1 MPCRCGRVYCWAS
14 RARPSALSPMYQV
27 EAWSAL
33 RGFWRE
39 PSRAARWAVTA
50 IVIALGFTSLFTD
63 ISSEMVATV
72 LPVYLVVQ
80 LGMTPLQ
87 FGLVDGLYQ
96 GATALLSVAG
106 GFAADRWRR
115 HKEVAAAGY
124 GISAVCRI
132 GMTLAG
138 SAWPL
143 IAGIVALDRF
153 GKGIRTA
160 PRDALISLSSDRAN
174 RGVAFGVHRAFD
186 SAGAMLGPLVGL
198 VILSALPQRFDVVFV
213 VSFSIAIIG
222 LGVLLAF
229 VRNPPP
235 VEHAAQPRAVAWRAT
250 DARAIAP
257 LLVAAAVLSVATVS
271 DAFIYLIVAAALRGH
286 VRGLSRARHTG
297 RAFRRSRRQAD
308 DAARRSS
315 AARVGLHRR
324 RRSARDDRRDR
335 LERPAARRVLRD
347 DRRRIHGARRRG
359 LQVGT
364 GRWRHGDGDD
374 RHERGPF
381 RRRARLRRRVGAVRH
396 SDSRR
401 RFFISRRRRRRRCGR
416 GAQRR
421 SCVTSARGGGSSR
434 CSARLRSPCP
444 SPTRGRAPHRRRR
457 SRPPLCHPW
466 PRCPS
471 RRRSRRPSLRFPRL
485 LNRTTRTRHTS
496 RPARISLRHI
506 CW

>member
-1 MPCRCGRVYCWAS
+1 
-14 RARPSALSPMYQV
+14 MYQV

-39 PSRAARWAVTA
+39 PARAARWAVA
-50 IVIALGFTSLFTD
+50 GNVIALGFTSLFTD

-96 GATALLSVAG
+96 GATALLSLVG

-124 GISAVCRI
+124 GISAICRI

-160 PRDALISLSSDRAN
+160 PRDALISLSTDRAN
-174 RGVAFGVHRAFD
+174 RGTAFGVHRAFD

-198 VILSALPQRFDVVFV
+198 VILSALPQRYDVVFV

-229 VRNPPP
+229 VRNPPT
-235 VEHAAQPRAVAWRAT
+235 VEHAARTRAVAWRVA

-271 DAFIYLIVAAALRGH
+271 DAFIYLILQRNVGFNAAMLPLLYVGTSAIYLVLAIPVGHVADRAGRRTTLLGGHLLLASAYVVAGVMHGTTPVIAGTVLLLGAYYAMTDGVFMALASAACRSEQVAGGMAMVTTVTSGGRFVAALAFGAAWVRFGIPVAVAGFSSAVVCAVLVSAMVLRGN
-286 VRGLSRARHTG
+286 
-297 RAFRRSRRQAD
+297 
-308 DAARRSS
+308 DA
-315 AARVGLHRR
+315 
-324 RRSARDDRRDR
+324 
-335 LERPAARRVLRD
+335 
-347 DRRRIHGARRRG
+347 
-359 LQVGT
+359 
-364 GRWRHGDGDD
+364 
-374 RHERGPF
+374 
-381 RRRARLRRRVGAVRH
+381 
-396 SDSRR
+396 
-401 RFFISRRRRRRRCGR
+401 
-416 GAQRR
+416 
-421 SCVTSARGGGSSR
+421 
-434 CSARLRSPCP
+434 
-444 SPTRGRAPHRRRR
+444 
-457 SRPPLCHPW
+457 
-466 PRCPS
+466 
-471 RRRSRRPSLRFPRL
+471 
-485 LNRTTRTRHTS
+485 
-496 RPARISLRHI
+496 
-506 CW
+506 

>member
-1 MPCRCGRVYCWAS
+1 
-14 RARPSALSPMYQV
+14 MYQV

-50 IVIALGFTSLFTD
+50 NVIALGFTSLFTD

-96 GATALLSVAG
+96 GATALLSLAG

-271 DAFIYLIVAAALRGH
+271 DAFIYLILQRNVGFNAAMVPLLYVGTSAVYLVLAIPVGHFADRAGKRTTLLGGHLLLASAYIVAGVVHGTTAVIASSVLLLGAYYAMTDGVFMALAGAACRSEQVAGGMAMVTTVTSGGRFVAALAFGAAWVQFGIPTAVAGFSSAVAVAVVVAAVALRGD
-286 VRGLSRARHTG
+286 RA
-297 RAFRRSRRQAD
+297 
-308 DAARRSS
+308 
-315 AARVGLHRR
+315 
-324 RRSARDDRRDR
+324 
-335 LERPAARRVLRD
+335 
-347 DRRRIHGARRRG
+347 
-359 LQVGT
+359 
-364 GRWRHGDGDD
+364 
-374 RHERGPF
+374 
-381 RRRARLRRRVGAVRH
+381 
-396 SDSRR
+396 
-401 RFFISRRRRRRRCGR
+401 
-416 GAQRR
+416 
-421 SCVTSARGGGSSR
+421 
-434 CSARLRSPCP
+434 
-444 SPTRGRAPHRRRR
+444 
-457 SRPPLCHPW
+457 
-466 PRCPS
+466 
-471 RRRSRRPSLRFPRL
+471 
-485 LNRTTRTRHTS
+485 
-496 RPARISLRHI
+496 
-506 CW
+506 